1 MLTTIIVASSF
12 VSVPV
17 GETAYG
23 YIETNPIEVKT
34 ALAAEL
40 ETTEPKKDVE
50 AFVRSYFQDIPVMIS
65 IAKCESTFM
74 HTLTDGS
81 VIKGKVDNADTGV
94 MQINL
99 RYHEARAEAL
109 GFNVHKL
116 EDNLAYARKLY
127 EEQGTKP
134 WNSSAACWQKT
145 LATAQ

>member
-1 MLTTIIVASSF
+1 LLTTIIVASSF

-74 HTLTDGS
+74 HTLADGS

-99 RYHEARAEAL
+99 RYHEARAKAMGL
-109 GFNVHKL
+109 NVHKL
-116 EDNLAYARKLY
+116 EDNLAYARNLY

-145 LATAQ
+145 LAAAH